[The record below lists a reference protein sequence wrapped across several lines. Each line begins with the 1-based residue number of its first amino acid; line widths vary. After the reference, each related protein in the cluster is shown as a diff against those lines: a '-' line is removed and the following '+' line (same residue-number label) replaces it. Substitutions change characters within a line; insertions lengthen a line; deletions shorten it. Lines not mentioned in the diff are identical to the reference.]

1 MEQWQVSRPL
11 GQCSGTGE
19 KIEPGDEYFAAL
31 VDTGLSLER
40 RDFSVDYWSSQRP
53 EVFCYW
59 KTRLPANRKKGGIF
73 VDDEMLMSFFDRLER
88 ETDRQKRNFR
98 YVLALILM
106 RRRRLKYDSARIENG
121 SEVWRVRI
129 AGENRFAEVVN
140 PGLDAE
146 HINQLSGQL
155 SQILQAQL

>member
-1 MEQWQVSRPL
+1 MGQWQVSKPL

-31 VDTGLSLER
+31 VETEQGLER
-40 RDFSVDYWSSQRP
+40 RDFSVDYWEREKP

-59 KTRLPANRKKGGIF
+59 RTRLQAEDTKGKIF
-73 VDDEMLMSFFDRLER
+73 VDDEMLMSFFERLET
-88 ETDRQKRNFR
+88 ETQQEKLNLR

-106 RRRRLKYDSARIENG
+106 RRRRLKYDSARIED
-121 SEVWRVRI
+121 EREIWRVKI

-140 PGLDAE
+140 PGLGE
-146 HINQLSGQL
+146 EQINQLSGQL

>member
-1 MEQWQVSRPL
+1 MEQWQVSKPL

-31 VDTGLSLER
+31 VETGQALER
-40 RDFSVDYWSSQRP
+40 RDFSVDYWERERP

-59 KTRLPANRKKGGIF
+59 KTKLAAEDTKGRVF
-73 VDDEMLMSFFDRLER
+73 VDDEMLMSFFERLEA
-88 ETDRQKRNFR
+88 ETQQEKVNFR

-106 RRRRLKYDSARIENG
+106 RRRRLKYDSARIED
-121 SEVWRVRI
+121 EREIWRVKI

-140 PGLDAE
+140 SGLDAE
-146 HINQLSGQL
+146 QINQLSGQL